1 MSLTTDIAKELQQI
15 DDDLLSLKRIK
26 RKLDSISRIAKA
38 EQRARVRKIVQR
50 NYKVQL
56 AECVD
61 ACIQCGLI
69 DKDLNIL

>member
-1 MSLTTDIAKELQQI
+1 MSMTTAELTEQYRAIVQQYKALNRKAK
-15 DDDLLSLKRIK
+15 SLE
-26 RKLDSISRIAKA
+26 RIAKA
-38 EQRARVRKIVQR
+38 EQRARVRKIVQN

-69 DKDLNIL
+69 DKDLNLL

>member
-1 MSLTTDIAKELQQI
+1 MFDSTDIDSAIKEI
-15 DDDLLSLKRIK
+15 DKDLIALKRVK
-26 RKLDSISRIAKA
+26 RKVASMKRILVA
-38 EQRARVRKIVQR
+38 EQRARVRKIVQH

>member
-1 MSLTTDIAKELQQI
+1 MSEIQSLIAEC
-15 DDDLLSLKRIK
+15 DDQLIALKRTK
-26 RKLDSISRIAKA
+26 RMLESRKRIAVA
-38 EQRARVRKIVQR
+38 EQRARVRKVMQT

-56 AECVD
+56 AQCVD

>member
-1 MSLTTDIAKELQQI
+1 MQLTTEELTAQYKDIVNQYKALNRKAESLQ
-15 DDDLLSLKRIK
+15 
-26 RKLDSISRIAKA
+26 RIAKA
-38 EQRARVRKIVQR
+38 EQRARVRKIVQH

>member
-1 MSLTTDIAKELQQI
+1 MSELQSLI
-15 DDDLLSLKRIK
+15 AECDDQLIALKRTRRMLES
-26 RKLDSISRIAKA
+26 RKRIAAA
-38 EQRARVRKIVQR
+38 EKRARVRKIVQH

-69 DKDLNIL
+69 DKELNLL

>member
-1 MSLTTDIAKELQQI
+1 MQQLTTEELTQQYKAIVNQYKALNRKAKQLE
-15 DDDLLSLKRIK
+15 
-26 RKLDSISRIAKA
+26 RIAKA
-38 EQRARVRKIVQR
+38 EQRARVRKIVQH

-69 DKDLNIL
+69 DKDLNLL